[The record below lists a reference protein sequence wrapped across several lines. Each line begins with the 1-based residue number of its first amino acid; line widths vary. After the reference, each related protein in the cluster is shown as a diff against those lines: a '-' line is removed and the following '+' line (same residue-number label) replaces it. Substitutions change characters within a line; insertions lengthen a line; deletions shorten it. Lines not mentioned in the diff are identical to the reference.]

1 VYGGGPI
8 GTTIMGMVLSLT
20 ATDLP
25 VSRFSTNAPRAF
37 MMAFIVLIG
46 LQVILLSAAGRLPSR
61 IQSNSPQERN

>member
-1 VYGGGPI
+1 
-8 GTTIMGMVLSLT
+8 MGMVLSLT